1 MMKKFLLGCMMAL
14 CAISANAQF
23 EAGTKYL
30 NLSTSSLS
38 LSYSKNDKMRLDF
51 GLTGGL
57 FVAND
62 WMLYVV
68 ADYNHKQLMYTDY
81 EITHNGKNV
90 TRVWQDEYQVGLGGR
105 YYIEQNGIYL
115 GLGLQFAH
123 TESNYNNLFLTPEIG
138 YAFFLNQYVTIEPAV
153 YYHMSIND
161 FSGGSK
167 VGLKLGF
174 GFYF

>member
-30 NLSTSSLS
+30 NVSTSSLS
-38 LSYSKNDKMRLDF
+38 LSYSKNDKLRFDI
-51 GLTGGL
+51 GLTGGI

-62 WMLYVV
+62 WMFYIN
-68 ADYNHKQLMYTDY
+68 ADYNHKQLMYSRLGNRK
-81 EITHNGKNV
+81 IF
-90 TRVWQDEYQVGLGGR
+90 QDEVQLGLGMR
-105 YYIEQNGIYL
+105 YYIEQNGLYI
-115 GLGLQFAH
+115 GLGAQYAH
-123 TESNYNNLFLTPEIG
+123 TEQSFDNIFVTPEIG
-138 YAFFLNQYVTIEPAV
+138 YAFFVNQYLTIEPAV
-153 YYHMSIND
+153 YYHMSLND